1 MSDRISSFTA
11 SLRALAERRRRW
23 RMPLLLAGLV
33 LFVVGCVISIRD
45 LGIAPQDID
54 GKALAIL
61 LALLAPLGLA
71 YAATNML
78 VTAKAAEVEMNFGQA
93 FRVASFAQLAEVLPL
108 PGGAIVRTAA
118 LVKGGATTTHS
129 ASHVFAN
136 ALVWIACAAIA
147 AGLSLLSLG
156 WVPALLALGGLVI
169 AIGATGWLAW
179 HAGPALAML
188 SLVLRILGLLLVA
201 VRLFFA
207 FAALQLAVGFDET
220 LVFAFASIAGSASS
234 IAPAGLGI
242 SEAFAAILS
251 QATSTVPAAAFIAVG
266 LNRLISLL
274 MAALASG
281 IFTLAATGAPET
293 AE

>member
-1 MSDRISSFTA
+1 MSDRITTLTA
-11 SLRALAERRRRW
+11 SLRAMAERRRKW
-23 RMPLLLAGLV
+23 RRPILLAGLV
-33 LFVVGCVISIRD
+33 LFVVGCVISIRE
-45 LGIAPQDID
+45 LGIAPKDID
-54 GKALAIL
+54 GKALATL
-61 LALLAPLGLA
+61 LGLLAPLGLA

-78 VTAKAAEVEMNFGQA
+78 VTAKAAKVEMNFGQA

-129 ASHVFAN
+129 AGHVFAN
-136 ALVWIACAAIA
+136 ALIWIACAAIA

-156 WVPALLALGGLVI
+156 WVPALLALGGLVV

-179 HAGPALAML
+179 HAGPAIAAL
-188 SLVLRILGLLLVA
+188 SLALRILGLLLVA
-201 VRLFFA
+201 VRLHFA
-207 FAALQLAVGFDET
+207 FAALQLTVGFDET

-242 SEAFAAILS
+242 SEGFAAILS

-281 IFTLAATGAPET
+281 IFALAGTRAPET